1 MHDENLLRDSHDLWW
16 VRSCLVEWSIAG
28 RNAVVT
34 GANSGIG
41 FAVAIALVRAG
52 APTTLAVRDMDAGR
66 AAADRIHAATGEDVA
81 TEHLDLTDRDSIG
94 AFVERYTAEHDDLGV
109 LVNNAGGIFG
119 SRRVTAEGFE
129 MTLATNHLGP
139 FLLTHG
145 LTPLLCASAPAR
157 VINVASS
164 GHGFAADGI
173 RFDDIEFSS
182 KYSMRGAY
190 GQSKLANILHARE
203 FDARY
208 GKLGVHAFSM
218 HPGLVTTDIGRG
230 GDSRIASVVWR
241 ITRWRQRTPTEGA
254 DTAVWLAT
262 SPNLPHPPG
271 GYFED
276 REEGRS
282 TRWARDDE
290 QARRLWE
297 YSEELLG
304 VTGEASTP

>member
-1 MHDENLLRDSHDLWW
+1 M
-16 VRSCLVEWSIAG
+16 
-28 RNAVVT
+28 VT

-52 APTTLAVRDMDAGR
+52 AITTIAVRDMSAGR
-66 AAADRIHAATGEDVA
+66 AAADRIHAETGARVA
-81 TEHLDLTDRDSIG
+81 IEHLDLTDRGSIDG
-94 AFVERYTAEHDDLGV
+94 FVERYVAAHDDLGV

-119 SRRVTAEGFE
+119 SRRVTADGFE

-139 FLLTHG
+139 FALTRG

-164 GHGFAADGI
+164 GHGFASEGI
-173 RFDDIEFSS
+173 RFDDIGFSS

-208 GKLGVHAFSM
+208 GTLGVHAFSM

-241 ITRWRQRTPTEGA
+241 VTRWRQRTPAEGA

-262 SPNLPHPPG
+262 TPSLPRPSG

-276 REEGRS
+276 RSEARS

-290 QARRLWE
+290 QARALWA
-297 YSEELLG
+297 YTEEMLG
-304 VTGEASTP
+304 VSGGASTP

>member
-1 MHDENLLRDSHDLWW
+1 M
-16 VRSCLVEWSIAG
+16 
-28 RNAVVT
+28 VT

-41 FAVAIALVRAG
+41 FAVAIGLVRAG
-52 APTTLAVRDMDAGR
+52 ALTTIAVRDMDAGR
-66 AAADRIHAATGEDVA
+66 AAADRIRAAIGETVA
-81 TEHLDLTDRDSIG
+81 TEQLDLTDRYSID
-94 AFVERYTAEHDDLGV
+94 AFVERYVATHDDLAV

-139 FLLTHG
+139 FLLTRG

-164 GHGFAADGI
+164 GHGYASEGI
-173 RFDDIEFSS
+173 RFDDIGFSS
-182 KYSMRGAY
+182 KYSMREAY

-203 FDARY
+203 FDTRY
-208 GKLGVHAFSM
+208 GMLGAHAFSM
-218 HPGLVTTDIGRG
+218 HPGLVATDIGRG
-230 GDSRIASVVWR
+230 GDSRMASLVWR
-241 ITRWRQRTPTEGA
+241 ITRWRQRTPAEGA

-262 SPNLPHPPG
+262 SESLPHPAG

-276 REEGRS
+276 RREGRS
-282 TRWARDDE
+282 SRWARDDE

-297 YSEELLG
+297 YTEELLG